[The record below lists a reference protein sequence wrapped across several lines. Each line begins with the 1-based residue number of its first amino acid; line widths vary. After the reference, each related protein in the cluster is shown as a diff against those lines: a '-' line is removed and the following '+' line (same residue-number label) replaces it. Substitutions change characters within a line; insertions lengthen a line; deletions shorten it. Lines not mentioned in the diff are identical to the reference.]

1 MLARS
6 QDAILINPTIFTDAC
21 ISETPAATSDHVQ
34 FSFITIHFVRII
46 LVSSSN
52 DHGS

>member
-6 QDAILINPTIFTDAC
+6 QDAILIKPTIFTDAC
-21 ISETPAATSDHVQ
+21 ISETPAATSNHVQ
-34 FSFITIHFVRII
+34 FSFITIYFVLVI

-52 DHGS
+52 YHGS